1 MGTFLMA
8 TANTKDLSLLGPVTT
23 SVTNAGADVSTTEWR
38 TPNLD
43 LISGQSY
50 RLYNQDNS
58 SGMVYTAFN
67 MPSDLPTV
75 YFRVAFKIDKASSSE
90 ITIVELYEGAGTTLH
105 GKITLVPG
113 SGILRAYRSTI
124 TLATSATGAVSQ
136 QNWNVMEVMFTPA
149 DSGGRFVIKVNGIT
163 VIDYTGDTRN
173 SGTAG
178 RTGQVRI
185 GIITTLGTYAN
196 MYLDDIVF
204 SDDAWPG
211 TGGLWVL
218 PVTGNGDLQ
227 EWTASEG
234 AQHECIS
241 ALPGDFSKF
250 IYASGAVAGVDS
262 NFEFAN
268 LPLTPTA
275 IGAVMLVAQARAAAP
290 GSVPVR
296 TIAYSGATVANGTT
310 VGVDVGTVTLTQ
322 IMDTDPATSS
332 AWSESAVNALK
343 GGVGIT
349 TA

>member
-8 TANTKDLSLLGPVTT
+8 TANVKDLSLLGPITA
-23 SVTNAGADVSTTEWR
+23 STNAGVDVSTTEWR
-38 TPNLD
+38 TPNLN
-43 LISGQSY
+43 LLTGQSY
-50 RLYNQDNS
+50 RLYNTDNS
-58 SGMVYTAFN
+58 SGVIYTTFT

-75 YFRVAFKIDKASSSE
+75 YFRFAFKIDKASSSE
-90 ITIVELYEGAGTTLH
+90 ITIAEMYEGAGVQLH
-105 GKITLVPG
+105 GKITLIPS
-113 SGILRAYRSTI
+113 SGILRAYRSTN
-124 TLATSATGAVSQ
+124 TLATSAAGVVSQ
-136 QNWNVMEVMFTPA
+136 QNWNVMEVMLTVA
-149 DSGGRFVIKVNGIT
+149 DSGGRFVIKVNGVT
-163 VIDYTGDTRN
+163 VIDFTGDTRN
-173 SGTAG
+173 LGTAG
-178 RTGQVRI
+178 RTSQVRI

-196 MYLDDIVF
+196 MYLDDIIF

-234 AQHECIS
+234 EQHACVS
-241 ALPGDFSKF
+241 TLPADFTRF

-296 TIAYSGATVANGTT
+296 TIAYSGATVANGAT
-310 VGVDVGTVTLTQ
+310 VGVDVGTITLTQ
-322 IMDTDPATSS
+322 IMDTNPATAS
-332 AWSESAVNALK
+332 AWTESAVNALK
-343 GGVGIT
+343 GGVGI
-349 TA
+349 AS